1 MAIKTVT
8 FMSTL
13 MHYSKEVGRAKREGD
28 PEKIAQAE
36 AKLKEY
42 EQLVLDSD
50 EMRVDIPSFRPN

>member
-1 MAIKTVT
+1 MIKTVT

-42 EQLVLDSD
+42 EKLVLESD
-50 EMRVDIPSFRPN
+50 EMRIDMPSLPLY